1 MLFQYLMGAYFHHQ
15 PAAPRKVK
23 YQTNPISAAISHRT
37 QSLAPKKT
45 NPIQTRYNNHLRYF
59 FSRRVPHPRRV
70 LLIESGSRGV
80 IERLLPL
87 LPGAFG
93 NVEIDLVTCYVD
105 QPAGFTGR
113 VFNVNEYGGPAGR
126 DRLLA
131 DLAARDHQLTGL
143 LCTAEPI
150 MTKWKWWLAWKL
162 PVKVFIINENA
173 DFFWCDWSHFNVVWN
188 FALERAGLTGA
199 AAVPALARLLFL
211 PVTVS
216 FLLAYAGTVHLK
228 RKIRLL

>member
-1 MLFQYLMGAYFHHQ
+1 M
-15 PAAPRKVK
+15 
-23 YQTNPISAAISHRT
+23 
-37 QSLAPKKT
+37 
-45 NPIQTRYNNHLRYF
+45 RYF
-59 FSRRVPHPRRV
+59 FSRRVPHPHRV

-80 IERLLPL
+80 IEKLLPL

-93 NVEIDLVTCYVD
+93 HVEIDLVTCYVD

-113 VFNVNEYGGPAGR
+113 VFNVNEYGGPSGR

-131 DLAARDHQLTGL
+131 DLAVRDYQLTGL

-173 DFFWCDWSHFNVVWN
+173 DFFWCDWSHFGVVWN

-216 FLLAYAGTVHLK
+216 FLLAYAGTVHL
-228 RKIRLL
+228 RRRLRLL

>member
-1 MLFQYLMGAYFHHQ
+1 M
-15 PAAPRKVK
+15 
-23 YQTNPISAAISHRT
+23 
-37 QSLAPKKT
+37 
-45 NPIQTRYNNHLRYF
+45 RYF
-59 FSRRVPHPRRV
+59 FSRRVPHPHRV

-80 IERLLPL
+80 IERLLPF

-93 NVEIDLVTCYVD
+93 DVEIDLVTCYVD

-113 VFNVNEYGGPAGR
+113 VFNVNEYGGPSGR

-131 DLAARDHQLTGL
+131 DLSARDYQLTGV
-143 LCTAEPI
+143 LCSGEPI

-188 FALERAGLTGA
+188 FALERSGLTGA

-216 FLLAYAGTVHLK
+216 FLLAYAGAVHL
-228 RKIRLL
+228 RRRIRLL

>member
-1 MLFQYLMGAYFHHQ
+1 MRTTLQHRFAEPRNEKLRNEPNVHDRQRPHTKIAKRTHRSR
-15 PAAPRKVK
+15 PAA
-23 YQTNPISAAISHRT
+23 
-37 QSLAPKKT
+37 
-45 NPIQTRYNNHLRYF
+45 RYNNHLRYF
-59 FSRRVPHPRRV
+59 FSRRVPHPHRV

-93 NVEIDLVTCYVD
+93 QVEIDLVTCYVD
-105 QPAGFTGR
+105 QPAGFTGL
-113 VFNVNEYGGPAGR
+113 VFNVNEYGGPSGR
-126 DRLLA
+126 DRLLS
-131 DLAARDHQLTGL
+131 DLAARDYQLTGL

-188 FALERAGLTGA
+188 FALERAGLTGG

-216 FLLAYAGTVHLK
+216 FLLAYAGTVHL
-228 RKIRLL
+228 RRRIRLL